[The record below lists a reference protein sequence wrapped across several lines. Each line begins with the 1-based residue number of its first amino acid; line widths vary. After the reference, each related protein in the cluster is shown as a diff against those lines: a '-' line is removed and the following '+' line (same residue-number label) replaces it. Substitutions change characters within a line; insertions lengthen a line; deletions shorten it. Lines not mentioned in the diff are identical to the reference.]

1 MLKLVCLNDKN
12 TLNQAQSTLNCQGK
26 IVDLTSPQVM
36 GIINITPDSFYTE
49 SRANDVTAAVKQ
61 AEKMLEEGAMF
72 LDIGGMSSR
81 PGAELISQEKEWQRI
96 EKIVSSLR
104 KEFPHCLLSI
114 DTIHAETAKQA
125 ILTGANMINDI
136 SAGLFDNKMI
146 ETVAEL
152 GCPYIAMHMR
162 GTPQTMKKQTAYEN
176 FIVEITDYFIERILE
191 MRKAGIKDII
201 LDPGFGFAKTID
213 QNFKLLANMH
223 AFRFL
228 EYPLLAGISRKSMI
242 WKSLDISP
250 EKSLNGTTA
259 LHMECL
265 QQGARILRVHDVK
278 EAVETITLFQAL
290 ENNY

>member
-125 ILTGANMINDI
+125 ILSGANMINDI

>member
-152 GCPYIAMHMR
+152 GSPYIAMHMR

-278 EAVETITLFQAL
+278 EAVETITLFEAL

>member
-278 EAVETITLFQAL
+278 EAVETITLFEAL